1 MSFLAKLE
9 IDGESMNVLEFQC
22 TIGQEIDKTGKPSAD
37 PSGGNLRMIL
47 ESTKSSMLFD
57 WMISNSQTKNGKIT
71 FFKRDAMSKMREFQF
86 NEGYCVKYDEFFSSV
101 SNTPM
106 QIEVMISSKEII
118 LNGSK
123 LVRNWPLKF

>member
-37 PSGGNLRMIL
+37 PSGGNLRMVL
-47 ESTKSSMLFD
+47 ESTKSTMLFD
-57 WMISNSQTKNGKIT
+57 WMISNSLTKNGKIT
-71 FFKRDAMSKMREFQF
+71 FFKRDAMSKMREFNF
-86 NEGYCVKYDEFFSSV
+86 NEGYCVKYDEYFSSV

-123 LVRNWPLKF
+123 LARNWPLKF

>member
-22 TIGQEIDKTGKPSAD
+22 TIGQERDKTGKPSAD
-37 PSGGNLRMIL
+37 PRGGNLRMIL

>member
-47 ESTKSSMLFD
+47 ESTKSSVLFD

>member
-47 ESTKSSMLFD
+47 EATKSSMLFD

>member
-9 IDGESMNVLEFQC
+9 IDGETMNVLEFQC

>member
-37 PSGGNLRMIL
+37 PSGGNLRMVL